1 MIVFE
6 IAYARYL
13 FRDKENNYTPNVEG
27 PPKPLEI
34 SKTKWRSPKPN
45 CPELETFLTLAEKDL
60 FQNTTV
66 DNVKDNLTPMERR
79 A

>member
-1 MIVFE
+1 M
-6 IAYARYL
+6 L
-13 FRDKENNYTPNVEG
+13 RDHQ
-27 PPKPLEI
+27 KP
-34 SKTKWRSPKPN
+34 WRSPKPN